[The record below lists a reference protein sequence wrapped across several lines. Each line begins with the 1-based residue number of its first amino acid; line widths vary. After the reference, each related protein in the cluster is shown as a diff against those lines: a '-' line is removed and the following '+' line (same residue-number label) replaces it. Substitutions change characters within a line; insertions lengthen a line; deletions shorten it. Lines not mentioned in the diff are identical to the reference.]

1 MAVRYFPLLTG
12 FRRRHPQV
20 SCMRFL
26 FFVCLVIMSTSVR
39 AQSLT
44 AEQPGESAWV
54 EQTFTAL
61 SPDERLGQ
69 LMSLR
74 AHSNHDE
81 ARYRQLESTIRKYGI
96 GGLCFF
102 QGNPEKQA
110 ELTNRYQRAAGVPLM
125 ISMDAEWG
133 LGMRLKENSI
143 SFPKQLTLGAIQDNR
158 LIYDMGAEIADQ
170 LRRLG
175 VHVNFAPVADVNNNP
190 NNPVINTR
198 SFGEDRYNVAV
209 KSYMYMQGM
218 QDNNVLACA
227 KHFPGH
233 GDTDV
238 DSHYDTPVITHDLQR
253 LDSIEMFPFKILF
266 EQGIGSVMMAH
277 LQVTAID
284 TTANTPTSVSRL
296 ATEELLKKKM
306 GYTGLVFT
314 DGLGMQGVRK
324 HYPDGELE
332 VKSLEAGNDVLL
344 LPQDVPEALRAI
356 NAAVA
361 SGRLDRAAL
370 DERVKKVLRYKYR
383 LGLSTPQ
390 RIELTDLRA
399 ELNNDAAIALKRRL
413 YAGALT
419 LARDET
425 GLVPFAALDT
435 LQLSS
440 VALGSKSQTPF
451 QRSLSKYSQIPQ
463 YNLGQTITPAVRK
476 RYLDILQN
484 RDAVVVSLH
493 DMSSFARKEFGI
505 SADQLAFI
513 RALDKVTQVILVVF
527 GNPYALVKFDDIGS
541 VLVAY
546 EEDEHAQDLAAQALF
561 GAFSID
567 GRLPVTASPR
577 APYGAGITT
586 PSLYR
591 LGYATPAEVGLHA
604 DSLARLDELMAE
616 MIDTGAAPGGVVL
629 VAKDGKV
636 VFEKAYGSHTY
647 AKQARRTQTSDVFD
661 LASITKIAAS
671 TVSLMHLYDA
681 GKVSLD
687 APLERYLSELRGTNK
702 AQLDF
707 RNVLAHRARLRP
719 WIPFYVETLDDKKR
733 PAKAL
738 YRPTRDGDHSVPVT
752 SRLYLRPAFRDT
764 MWQRIYDSPLRS
776 RLEYRYSD
784 LGFYLTGR
792 TVERLGG
799 HPLDEYAHRH
809 FYRPLGLRTMGFRPA
824 ERLPKEMLPP
834 TEKDDYWRR
843 QTVQGYV
850 HDMGAAMMGGVAGH
864 AGLFSNANDLAIMM
878 QMLLQKGYYGGRRYL
893 DEQTVRTFTTRCG
906 ECSRR
911 GLGFDM
917 LQTDPAYSP
926 NLSTLASYD
935 TFGHLGFTGTAAW
948 ADPANGIVFIF
959 LSNRTYPTMKN
970 NKLGKYNFRPRA
982 QDIVYRALVSPE
994 PT

>member
-1 MAVRYFPLLTG
+1 
-12 FRRRHPQV
+12 
-20 SCMRFL
+20 MRFQMIIL
-26 FFVCLVIMSTSVR
+26 FSFLTTLLG
-39 AQSLT
+39 AQALNV
-44 AEQPGESAWV
+44 ELPGERAWV
-54 EQTFTAL
+54 EQTFNSL
-61 SPDERLGQ
+61 SPEERLGQ

-81 ARYRQLESTIRKYGI
+81 ARYRKLDGLIKRYGI

-110 ELTNRYQRAAGVPLM
+110 ELTNRYQRTAKVPLM

-158 LIYDMGAEIADQ
+158 LIYDMGEEVADQ

-218 QDNNVLACA
+218 QDHNVLACA

-296 ATEELLKKKM
+296 ATQELLKKKM
-306 GYTGLVFT
+306 GYNGLVFT

-332 VKSLEAGNDVLL
+332 VKSLEAGNDILL
-344 LPQDVPEALRAI
+344 LPQDVPLALKAI
-356 NAAVA
+356 EGAIA
-361 SGRLDRAAL
+361 SGRLSRAEL
-370 DERVKKVLRYKYR
+370 DERAKKVLRYKYR
-383 LGLSTPQ
+383 LGLTTPQ
-390 RIELTDLRA
+390 SVSLTNLRP
-399 ELNNDAAIALKRRL
+399 ELNNDQAIALKRKL

-419 LARDET
+419 LVRDDA
-425 GLVPFAALDT
+425 GLVPFARLDT

-440 VALGSKSQTPF
+440 IALGSQTQTPF
-451 QRSLSKYSQIPQ
+451 QRTLSKYSQIAQ
-463 YNLGQTITPAVRK
+463 YNLGKKITPAVRK
-476 RYLDILQN
+476 RYVDILKN

-493 DMSSFARKEFGI
+493 DMSSFARKDFGI
-505 SADQLAFI
+505 TTDQLAFI
-513 RALDKVTQVILVVF
+513 QALNEVTEVILVVF
-527 GNPYALVKFDDIGS
+527 GNPYSLVKFDNIGS

-561 GAFSID
+561 GAFSIN

-577 APYGAGITT
+577 SPYGAGLTT

-591 LGYATPAEVGLHA
+591 LGYGLPAEVGLDA
-604 DSLARLDELMAE
+604 DTLALLDELMAE
-616 MIDTGAAPGGVVL
+616 MIDTKAAPGGVVL
-629 VAKDGKV
+629 IAKDGKV
-636 VFEKAYGSHTY
+636 VFEKAYGHHTY
-647 AKQARRTQTSDVFD
+647 SKRRHTQTSDVFD

-671 TVSLMHLYDA
+671 TVSLMRLYDE
-681 GKVSLD
+681 GKVGLD
-687 APLERYLSELRGTNK
+687 QPLANYLEELNGTNK
-702 AQLDF
+702 GQIDF
-707 RNVLAHRARLRP
+707 RNMLAHRARLRP
-719 WIPFYVETLDDKKR
+719 WIPFYVETLDEKKR
-733 PAKAL
+733 PSKEIYKQSL
-738 YRPTRDGDHSVPVT
+738 VSNYNVPVT
-752 SRLYLRPAFRDT
+752 NKLYMQSEFRDT
-764 MWQRIYDSPLRS
+764 MWKRIYDSPLRS

-792 TVERLGG
+792 TVERLSGQ
-799 HPLDEYAHRH
+799 PLDRYAYET
-809 FYRPLGLRTMGFRPA
+809 FYRPLGLKTMGFNPA
-824 ERLPKEMLPP
+824 ERLPKEMTPP
-834 TEKDDYWRR
+834 TEKDEYWRK
-843 QTVQGYV
+843 QVVQGYV
-850 HDMGAAMMGGVAGH
+850 HDMGAAMLGGVAGH
-864 AGLFSNANDLAIMM
+864 AGLFSNANDLAILM

-893 DEQTVRTFTTRCG
+893 QENTVRTFTTRCG
-906 ECSRR
+906 DCSRR

-917 LQTDPAYSP
+917 LQTDPQQNA
-926 NLSTLASYD
+926 NLSTLASYE
-935 TFGHLGFTGTAAW
+935 TFGHLGFTGTATW
-948 ADPANGIVFIF
+948 ADPSNGIVFVF

-982 QDIVYRALVSPE
+982 QDIVYRALTRQE

>member
-1 MAVRYFPLLTG
+1 MRLPFLL
-12 FRRRHPQV
+12 FALCHA
-20 SCMRFL
+20 
-26 FFVCLVIMSTSVR
+26 FVGYAQNLST
-39 AQSLT
+39 
-44 AEQPGESAWV
+44 EQPGESAWV
-54 EQTFTAL
+54 AQTFAAL
-61 SPDERLGQ
+61 TPEERLGQ

-81 ARYRQLESTIRKYGI
+81 SRYRKLDGLIERYGI

-110 ELTNRYQRAAGVPLM
+110 ELTNRYQRRAKVPLM

-143 SFPKQLTLGAIQDNR
+143 SFPRQLTLGAIQDNR
-158 LIYDMGAEIADQ
+158 LVYDMGEEVAKQ

-218 QDNNVLACA
+218 QDHNVLACA

-238 DSHYDTPVITHDLQR
+238 DSHYDTPVITHGMER
-253 LDSIEMFPFKILF
+253 LDSIELFPFKILF

-277 LQVTAID
+277 LQVPAID
-284 TTANTPTSVSRL
+284 TAENTPTSVSRL
-296 ATEELLKKKM
+296 ATQALLKKQL
-306 GYTGLVFT
+306 GYNGLVFT
-314 DGLGMQGVRK
+314 DGLGMQGVRQ

-332 VKSLEAGNDVLL
+332 VKSLEAGNDILL
-344 LPQDVPEALRAI
+344 LPQDVPLALKAI
-356 NAAVA
+356 ETAIAD
-361 SGRLDRAAL
+361 GRLSRAEL
-370 DERVKKVLRYKYR
+370 DERTKKVLRYKYR
-383 LGLSTPQ
+383 LGLTTPQ
-390 RIELTDLRA
+390 RVATTDLRA
-399 ELNNDAAIALKRRL
+399 ELNNEAAVALKRQL
-413 YAGALT
+413 FANALT
-419 LARDET
+419 LVRDEA
-425 GLVPFAALDT
+425 GLVPFARLDT

-440 VALGSKSQTPF
+440 IALGSKSQTPF
-451 QRSLSKYSQIPQ
+451 QRTLGKYSQIAQ
-463 YNLGQTITPAVRK
+463 YNLGKKISPEVRQ
-476 RYLDILQN
+476 RYVDILKN
-484 RDAVVVSLH
+484 RDAVIVSLH
-493 DMSSFARKEFGI
+493 DMSSFARKDFGI
-505 SADQLAFI
+505 TADQLAFV
-513 RALDKVTQVILVVF
+513 RALSEVTEVILVVF
-527 GNPYALVKFDDIGS
+527 GNPYSLVKFDDIGS

-561 GAFSID
+561 GAFSIN

-577 APYGAGITT
+577 SPYGAGLTT

-591 LGYATPAEVGLHA
+591 LGYGLPAEVGL
-604 DSLARLDELMAE
+604 DSDTLALLDELMAE
-616 MIDTGAAPGGVVL
+616 MIDTKAAPGGVVL

-636 VFEKAYGSHTY
+636 IFEKAYGHHTY
-647 AKQARRTQTSDVFD
+647 SKRRPTQTSDVFD

-671 TVSLMHLYDA
+671 TVSLMRLYDE
-681 GKVSLD
+681 GKVGLD
-687 APLERYLSELRGTNK
+687 QPLADYLEELNGTNK
-702 AQLDF
+702 GQLDF

-719 WIPFYVETLDDKKR
+719 WIPFYVETLDEKKR
-733 PAKAL
+733 PSPAL
-738 YRPTRDGDHSVPVT
+738 YKRSAAGGFDVPVT
-752 SRLYLRPAFRDT
+752 NRLFMQTDFRDT

-792 TVERLGG
+792 TVERLSGQ
-799 HPLDEYAHRH
+799 PLDRYAYDT

-824 ERLPKEMLPP
+824 ERLPREMTPP
-834 TEKDDYWRR
+834 TEKDTYWR
-843 QTVQGYV
+843 QQVVQGYV
-850 HDMGAAMMGGVAGH
+850 HDMGAAMLGGVAGH
-864 AGLFSNANDLAIMM
+864 AGLFSNANDLAVMM

-893 DEQTVRTFTTRCG
+893 EENTVRTFTTRCG
-906 ECSRR
+906 TCSRR

-917 LQTDPAYSP
+917 PQTDSRYHANMSV
-926 NLSTLASYD
+926 LASHD

-948 ADPANGIVFIF
+948 ADPASGIVFVF

-982 QDIVYRALVSPE
+982 QDIVYRALTPQQ